1 LSDRAE
7 DIEAMMS
14 VKVMEAED
22 LRKNFMQ
29 TAEAMVRTGMKQ
41 DDIMNRRAVTGRKD
55 MKEMAED
62 VRKSYMRA
70 TEAVVKD
77 MKGGG
82 QRLYQQEAMGRT
94 GMERTEATTDAM
106 MSMKAKEEEV
116 VLTKV
121 LEAEDD
127 RKSAANE

>member
-14 VKVMEAED
+14 MKVMEAED

-62 VRKSYMRA
+62 VRKSFMRA

-82 QRLYQQEAMGRT
+82 QRLYQQEGYGEDGYGEGRRYHRRNDEYE
-94 GMERTEATTDAM
+94 GKGRGGCVSEGSGGR
-106 MSMKAKEEEV
+106 KRQ
-116 VLTKV
+116 
-121 LEAEDD
+121 EDCS
-127 RKSAANE
+127 K